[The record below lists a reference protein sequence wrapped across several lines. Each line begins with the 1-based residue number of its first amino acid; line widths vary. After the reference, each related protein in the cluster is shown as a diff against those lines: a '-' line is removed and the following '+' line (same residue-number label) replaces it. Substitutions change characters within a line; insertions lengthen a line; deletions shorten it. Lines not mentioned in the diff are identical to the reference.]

1 MGATATGTE
10 EPGAPAPTLA
20 LGARAAAAT
29 AVADDAAHGPAPLV
43 SPLEGAGLLDEASAA
58 TAGLPAAMAPS
69 AVSQMQLSYFTD
81 LFVKDGA
88 AAVATGA
95 ATAAPIPAT
104 TTRRRGRSAGMAP
117 TRDALPTPLRMA
129 APSPLVSSPLVP
141 RAAEPWRA
149 TRRARHAAVVG

>member
-1 MGATATGTE
+1 M
-10 EPGAPAPTLA
+10 
-20 LGARAAAAT
+20 
-29 AVADDAAHGPAPLV
+29 
-43 SPLEGAGLLDEASAA
+43 ASAA

-95 ATAAPIPAT
+95 AAAAPIPAT
-104 TTRRRGRSAGMAP
+104 TTRRRGRSAGMVP